1 MATLISNKKSTYGSP
16 YCYYTFTVS
25 ETSRTSSKV
34 TLKFKVTAKLAS
46 SQSYIGTGCGLQAG
60 VYVGGAWKNWT
71 LKSTSESLEEWSG
84 TAAHS
89 KSASF
94 SISADADLNKFTGVK
109 VRVRRTDSL
118 GTACTLNAV
127 SVDSISIA
135 SSAKYTISYNL
146 NGGTGSFPNQTK
158 TYGTAITLHSSE
170 PTRSETVEGA
180 TTTYKFNGWDTSSSA
195 TTVKYSKGAKYT
207 SNSSA
212 KLYAVWGSGTASTFD
227 IVHIITN
234 PITGDFYQVT
244 KTKNK
249 GSSIAIGSGV
259 TVKAPPGFKLK
270 NWNTA
275 EDGSGTTYANGATYS
290 TDNFLM
296 VFTQWTQLTHTV
308 TFNANGGSGAPS
320 SVTKYGGTALMIPET
335 EPTRSGYIF
344 SHWNTASN
352 GSGVSYYSS
361 EPYTAEKDGGTV
373 TLYAIWLENSIKI
386 FNTGK
391 CQAMNFIEEGSA
403 PIFQTESVVIAKE
416 IIEGSSPMIK
426 SNGTMY
432 FMEIIEK

>member
-1 MATLISNKKSTYGSP
+1 MATLISSKKSTYGSP
-16 YCYYTFTVS
+16 YCYYTFKVE

-34 TLKFKVTAKLAS
+34 TLKFTVTAKLAS
-46 SQSYIGTGCGLQAG
+46 SQSYIGTGCGLRAG
-60 VYVGGAWKNWT
+60 VYVGGSWRNWT

-94 SISADADLNKFTGVK
+94 SISANADQNTLSSIK
-109 VRVRRTDSL
+109 VRVKRTDSL

-135 SSAKYTISYNL
+135 SSATYTIRYPE
-146 NGGTGSFPNQTK
+146 TPSFANQTK
-158 TYGTAITLHSSE
+158 TYNKSITLHSGK
-170 PTRSETVEGA
+170 PANYSETIEG
-180 TTTYKFNGWDTSSSA
+180 TTITYTFKGWGTSSGA
-195 TTVKYSKGAKYT
+195 TTVKYNPGATYT
-207 SNSSA
+207 SNSSID
-212 KLYAVWGSGTASTFD
+212 LYPVWNKGTVSSYD
-227 IVHIITN
+227 IVHIVTN
-234 PITGDFYQVT
+234 PTTGDFKQIT

-249 GSSIAIGSGV
+249 GSSITIGSGV
-259 TVKAPPGFKLK
+259 DKTPPPGFKLNK
-270 NWNTA
+270 WNTA
-275 EDGSGTTYANGATYS
+275 EDGSGTSYADGATYS
-290 TDNFLM
+290 TDSNLII
-296 VFTQWTQLTHTV
+296 FTQWTQLTHTV
-308 TFNANGGSGAPS
+308 AFNANGGSGVPS
-320 SVTKYGGTALMIPET
+320 SVTKYGGTTLMIPET

-352 GSGVSYYSS
+352 GSGTSYYSS

-373 TLYAIWLENSIKI
+373 TLYAIWLENSIEI

-391 CQAMNFIEEGSA
+391 CQARNFIEEGSV

-416 IIEGSSPMIK
+416 IIEGSSPTIK